1 MTIDPRQAAGASPQ
15 ISGELIRHDE
25 RPSSGTLKSRP
36 VCFGAAG
43 QGNPVVRGL
52 TSKEVRR
59 HGIADTGQEDRIP
72 DGR

>member
-1 MTIDPRQAAGASPQ
+1 LTNHRRLSLAMTIDPRQAAGASPQ

-43 QGNPVVRGL
+43 QGNPG
-52 TSKEVRR
+52 
-59 HGIADTGQEDRIP
+59 GTGTDK
-72 DGR
+72 